1 MYYIDISGKKGRF
14 DLSLKLHI
22 SYKIR
27 VKVKL
32 KLICQHMSKEYRK
45 KNIAATGTYIYS
57 IIYIYIYVCVHI
69 IITVLNISEA
79 FNSSTVV
86 KGIGKYLYFSYWT
99 SHRKKCPLKPV
110 LLRV

>member
-1 MYYIDISGKKGRF
+1 M
-14 DLSLKLHI
+14 
-22 SYKIR
+22 
-27 VKVKL
+27 
-32 KLICQHMSKEYRK
+32 
-45 KNIAATGTYIYS
+45 
-57 IIYIYIYVCVHI
+57 CVHI